1 MASDTTQDLELSEV
15 WEALEQAGAAVYLLC
30 EDGVSTGTR
39 VIHLGQHHSI
49 LEDDTDGYAM
59 HDRSDLD
66 WAELVAEDGYD
77 EDAAIRAASDLDG
90 YFGVVGVPGSQYY
103 DFEWFEAREEAR
115 AWMERIW
122 AETMHA
128 NPVLGTIEGFTLTA
142 AEAFEVTYRDGNRA
156 YFWPKQ
162 VGPGFEPRFR
172 GEAE

>member
-15 WEALEQAGAAVYLLC
+15 WEAMEEAGATVYLWC
-30 EDGVSTGTR
+30 EAGVSTGCR
-39 VIHLGQHHSI
+39 VIHLGPYHS
-49 LEDDTDGYAM
+49 LTEDDSDGYTM

-66 WAELVAEDGYD
+66 SAELVPEDGYD
-77 EDAAIRAASDLDG
+77 EDKALRDASDLDG
-90 YFGVVGVPGSQYY
+90 YFGVVGVPGSVHH
-103 DFEWFEAREEAR
+103 DFEWFETRDEAR
-115 AWMERIW
+115 AWMEKTW
-122 AETMHA
+122 DETMHA

-142 AEAFEVTYRDGNRA
+142 AEAFEVTYRDGNRV